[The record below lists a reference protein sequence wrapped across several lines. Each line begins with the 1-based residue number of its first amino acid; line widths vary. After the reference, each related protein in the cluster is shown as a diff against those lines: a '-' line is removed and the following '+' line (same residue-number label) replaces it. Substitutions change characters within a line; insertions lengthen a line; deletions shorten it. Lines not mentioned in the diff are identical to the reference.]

1 MEHKT
6 KHNNLKR
13 AAFALLVILMTCAS
27 AWAQGYDYI
36 DANGGM
42 HNTADDGISV
52 TVLTGNEPHQDH
64 YGDVVPLAAGW
75 YYVGSDISYDCA
87 LMIEGNVTIILGNGC
102 TLHMANNDYGVF
114 NPEYSYYTLTIYGQS
129 LDKDVAGTIYSYSTN
144 STAFG
149 VYNYIQHSG
158 NVNIARCHE
167 GISGFGQY
175 ACCETRLNGGTLNI
189 NAVAVASN
197 DQFAIGIEATDI
209 TINGGQLNVTATGGS
224 WPKGIYSKGGTI
236 SLGWTNPTDFICV
249 NSYSLLNN
257 VLFHSNMVAADTLV
271 VFGTDTEIIGEHN
284 EGLNGLTLV
293 PPCST
298 GIPGI
303 SLEGD
308 MLVINN
314 DSGWNL
320 FCDFL
325 QFNDIYNRFSGRTV
339 KLGADFSVTRMMGSS
354 GHEFCGTFDG
364 NHKTLTFNSTDNVG
378 YVAPFRYVSSTTP
391 FGATEISP
399 AAIHDLNV
407 VCNITTGS
415 EVASGLVGQVW
426 GDLDI
431 SGCTVSGTIT
441 TSSKYACGFI
451 GEQDAST
458 TNMTNCRSSIT
469 INSSVNGD
477 GTHCGFV
484 GKTQSGTTA
493 NISGCLFNGR
503 LLGGTTNS
511 CAGFVGWS
519 NGTTNISNSIFNP
532 TEVTISTD
540 NCATFARNR
549 VNVDHSYYY
558 QTLGSEQGK
567 LSLSINAGEYV
578 SVVNAST
585 PTVYDVSGI
594 TSYDNGFLYNNMLYA
609 GENEVLSLTL
619 GHSDREGY
627 LFNGYLATAGTFSGN
642 ENPYTLTMPNNNVTI
657 NSHWDVAYVAAD
669 GSIQGCADYTVLT
682 SDMDVSNLSDGWYV
696 ADNDLSYNHIAFSG
710 NANLILFDGV
720 ELSVN
725 SNNQSNAI
733 NAHDLTI
740 YGQSYGTGKLTATSP
755 SGYNGIYIDANDLT
769 IYNCD
774 INASGITALKN
785 VNINGGRINV
795 NGGFGLASM
804 GGIITLGWHNASDCI
819 TANNYFGTVCVA
831 PGQAFT
837 DGTNAYVGTLTSE
850 QVAAI
855 ANATLVPCATRTIS
869 GYGDENGHW
878 AFIASPVV
886 GNLDID
892 AVANLKAEPAENY
905 DLYRLNPS
913 TVVWENYKNTVYTDF
928 NNLING
934 HGYLYAN
941 KNDVFLAFPGA
952 VNTEN
957 TETVNLGE
965 GWNLVGNPF
974 PTAAYIDRAYYKMND
989 EGSDVEPVLMNTNEA
1004 IPACTGVVVHADSEE
1019 ETATF
1024 VNTTQR
1030 FFGEG
1035 GLLMRLSM
1043 NTTDGAKAQD
1053 RGYVSFREGLQ
1064 LRKFIFNE
1072 EHAKL
1077 FMTRDN
1083 EDYAIAYSQ
1092 KTGEIP
1098 LRFKAVYNGE
1108 YTLTVNPIFVEM
1120 ENLHLVDNQTGAEID
1135 LLSTPTYS
1143 FTANAGD
1150 DDSRFKLVFAA
1161 NSIFENGDNNNVPF
1175 AYVSN
1180 GNIVV
1185 THDGADATLQIVDV
1199 MGRVVVSLVGDAMDR
1214 ISTNG
1219 MPAGVYVLRLVDGN
1233 IVRTQKMVIQ

>member
-36 DANGGM
+36 DANGVM
-42 HNTADDGISV
+42 HNTADEGISV
-52 TVLTGNEPHQDH
+52 TVLTGNEPHGDH
-64 YGDVVPLAAGW
+64 YGEIVPIAAGW

-149 VYNYIQHSG
+149 VYKYIQHSG
-158 NVNIARCHE
+158 NVNIARCHG

-175 ACCETRLNGGTLNI
+175 VSYETRLNGGTLNI
-189 NAVAVASN
+189 NAVAVDSY
-197 DQFAIGIEATDI
+197 DQTAIGIEATNV
-209 TINGGQLNVTATGGS
+209 TINGGQFTVTATGGQ
-224 WPKGIYSKGGTI
+224 WPRGIYCVGGTI
-236 SLGWTNPTDFICV
+236 SLGWTNPTDFTCV

-257 VLFHSNMVAADTLV
+257 VLFHSNMVATDTLV
-271 VFGTDTEIIGEHN
+271 AFGTDTEIIGEHN
-284 EGLNGLTLV
+284 EGLNGLILV

-298 GIPGI
+298 GFQGL
-303 SLEGD
+303 SMDGD
-308 MLVINN
+308 TLVINDN
-314 DSGWNL
+314 TGWDL

-325 QFNDIYNRFSGRTV
+325 QYNDTYNRFSGKTV
-339 KLGADFSVTRMMGSS
+339 RLGSDLSVTRMSGSS

-364 NHKTLTFNSTDNVG
+364 NHKTLTFNSTDNVE

-391 FGATEISP
+391 FGGTENSP
-399 AAIHDLNV
+399 AAIRDLNV

-415 EVASGLVGQVW
+415 EVASGLVGQVL

-441 TSSKYACGFI
+441 TGAKYACGFI
-451 GEQDAST
+451 GDLNAST

-477 GTHCGFV
+477 GTHGGFV

-503 LLGGTTNS
+503 LLGTSTNS

-519 NGTTNISNSIFNP
+519 NGTTNISNSIFAP

-567 LSLSINAGEYV
+567 PSLSINAGEYV
-578 SVVNAST
+578 SVANAST
-585 PTVYDVSGI
+585 PTVYNVSGI

-609 GENEVLSLTL
+609 GENEELSLTL
-619 GHSDREGY
+619 GHSDREGCF
-627 LFNGYLATAGTFSGN
+627 FNEYLATAGTLSGS
-642 ENPYTLTMPNNNVTI
+642 ENPYTLTMPNDNVTI
-657 NSHWDVAYVAAD
+657 NCKWNAAYVAAD
-669 GSIQGCADYTVLT
+669 GSIQVCADYTLLT

-696 ADNDLSYNHIAFSG
+696 ADNNLSYNHIAFNG

-804 GGIITLGWHNASDCI
+804 GGIITLGWSNASDCI

-831 PGQAFT
+831 PGQAFA
-837 DGTNAYVGTLTSE
+837 DGMNAYVGTLTSE
-850 QVAAI
+850 QVATI

-886 GNLDID
+886 GNLEID

-974 PTAAYIDRAYYKMND
+974 PTTAYIDRAYYKMND

-1019 ETATF
+1019 ETVTF

-1043 NTTDGAKAQD
+1043 NTAGGAKAQD

-1083 EDYAIAYSQ
+1083 EDYAIAYSP

-1098 LRFKAVYNGE
+1098 LRFKAVYNGV

-1120 ENLHLVDNQTGAEID
+1120 ENLHLVDNLTGDEIN
-1135 LLSTPTYS
+1135 LLATPTYS

-1150 DDSRFKLVFAA
+1150 DDSRFKLVFSA
-1161 NSIFENGDNNNVPF
+1161 NSIFENEDNNNLPF
-1175 AYVSN
+1175 AYINN

-1185 THDGADATLQIVDV
+1185 AHDGADATLQIVDV
-1199 MGRVVVSLVGDAMDR
+1199 MGRVVVSLAGDAMNR
-1214 ISTNG
+1214 ISTSG
-1219 MPAGVYVLRLVDGN
+1219 MPVGVYVLRLVDGN
-1233 IVRTQKMVIQ
+1233 IVRTQKMVIR

>member
-1 MEHKT
+1 MSPRH
-6 KHNNLKR
+6 
-13 AAFALLVILMTCAS
+13 FWFC
-27 AWAQGYDYI
+27 
-36 DANGGM
+36 
-42 HNTADDGISV
+42 
-52 TVLTGNEPHQDH
+52 P
-64 YGDVVPLAAGW
+64 
-75 YYVGSDISYDCA
+75 
-87 LMIEGNVTIILGNGC
+87 
-102 TLHMANNDYGVF
+102 
-114 NPEYSYYTLTIYGQS
+114 
-129 LDKDVAGTIYSYSTN
+129 
-144 STAFG
+144 
-149 VYNYIQHSG
+149 
-158 NVNIARCHE
+158 
-167 GISGFGQY
+167 
-175 ACCETRLNGGTLNI
+175 
-189 NAVAVASN
+189 
-197 DQFAIGIEATDI
+197 
-209 TINGGQLNVTATGGS
+209 
-224 WPKGIYSKGGTI
+224 
-236 SLGWTNPTDFICV
+236 ICV
-249 NSYSLLNN
+249 SRK
-257 VLFHSNMVAADTLV
+257 
-271 VFGTDTEIIGEHN
+271 
-284 EGLNGLTLV
+284 
-293 PPCST
+293 PCST

-325 QFNDIYNRFSGRTV
+325 QYNDIYNRFCGRTV

-354 GHEFCGTFDG
+354 DHEFCGTFDG
-364 NHKTLTFNSTDNVG
+364 NHKTLTFNSTDNVK

-399 AAIHDLNV
+399 AAIRDLNV

-431 SGCTVSGTIT
+431 TGCTVSGTIT

-458 TNMTNCRSSIT
+458 INMTNCRSSIT

-477 GTHCGFV
+477 GTHGGFV

-493 NISGCLFNGR
+493 NISGCLFN
-503 LLGGTTNS
+503 
-511 CAGFVGWS
+511 
-519 NGTTNISNSIFNP
+519 
-532 TEVTISTD
+532 E
-540 NCATFARNR
+540 
-549 VNVDHSYYY
+549 
-558 QTLGSEQGK
+558 
-567 LSLSINAGEYV
+567 
-578 SVVNAST
+578 
-585 PTVYDVSGI
+585 
-594 TSYDNGFLYNNMLYA
+594 
-609 GENEVLSLTL
+609 
-619 GHSDREGY
+619 
-627 LFNGYLATAGTFSGN
+627 YLATAGTFSGN
-642 ENPYTLTMPNNNVTI
+642 ENPYTLTMPNDNVTI
-657 NSHWDVAYVAAD
+657 SSRWAVAYVAPD
-669 GSIQGCADYTVLT
+669 GSIQGCTDYTVLT
-682 SDMDVSNLSDGWYV
+682 SDMDVSNLGDGWYV

-804 GGIITLGWHNASDCI
+804 GGIITLGWRNASDCI

-850 QVAAI
+850 QVATI

-913 TVVWENYKNTVYTDF
+913 TITWESYKNTAYTDF
-928 NNLING
+928 NDLING

-974 PTAAYIDRAYYKMND
+974 PTAAYIDRVYYKMND

-1043 NTTDGAKAQD
+1043 NTADGAKAQD

-1083 EDYAIAYSQ
+1083 EDYAIAYSP

-1120 ENLHLVDNQTGAEID
+1120 ENLHLVDNQTGAAID

-1150 DDSRFKLVFAA
+1150 DDSRFKLVFTA

-1175 AYVSN
+1175 AYVNN

-1199 MGRVVVSLVGDAMDR
+1199 MGRVVVSLVGDAMNS
-1214 ISTNG
+1214 ISTSG